1 MVLKSTYY
9 DMLDHILSVTN
20 EAWKKELSQLVS
32 ATKQR
37 GLILSGDGH
46 YDIPGHNGKYLFYS
60 LFDQV

>member
-1 MVLKSTYY
+1 
-9 DMLDHILSVTN
+9 MLDHILSVTN

-37 GLILSGDGH
+37 GLILSGDGRC
-46 YDIPGHNGKYLFYS
+46 DIPGHNGKYLFYS